1 MNYKE
6 ILIQLGLSLV
16 TTITIN
22 FGIALSYMNMFH
34 ELPKTEFVL
43 IIDSVLFS
51 GVFMILRCFTFLP
64 TEKASHYFSNV
75 KGDK

>member
-16 TTITIN
+16 ITITIN
-22 FGIALSYMNMFH
+22 FGIILSYLNQFH
-34 ELPKTEFVL
+34 ELPELKIIL

-64 TEKASHYFSNV
+64 NEKGSQSIDNV
-75 KGDK
+75 REQ